1 MMAGK
6 FLSSMGHG
14 WTFFAPEVCAV
25 RFSALLALLSVAAM
39 LSGCAGGGDA
49 VPAPSAREPAGPKR
63 VPARFV
69 ITIPAKV
76 TTNAKLRPPS
86 VASATLAGRAG
97 SPAAQVRPK
106 YVSPSTQSMNID
118 VTQGATQVLNE
129 TANLTPSSTG
139 CTSTLASTQC
149 TLTLSLAPGT
159 FTATVTT
166 YDQVNAGGNLLSAG
180 QNVDFTIVE
189 GAANTITLTLSGIPT
204 SYLIASD
211 SSVTTGTVSGGFT
224 ISGISTAPQSFFAEA
239 QDADGNFIVGVGAPA
254 FTFLVTNGTGW
265 ATGNPSNAQPNRFTV
280 TSPGTGT
287 TATIQAT
294 ASYSDSTC
302 SQPTAVCTTS
312 FAVANHA
319 QTLFVANCG
328 SGGCGSGGD
337 SVLVFAPPYTGTP
350 TKITSGIDSPNAL
363 GIDVAGDLFVVNK
376 RTITVYAPPYT
387 SSPTYTI
394 SVPMESEGVL
404 LDAIYDMFVS
414 NYNNDVDEFQP
425 PYTTRLRTITDNGDE
440 ESPMPPAAMDESY
453 NLFVATPDGIDELSP
468 PAYTTPIATLYLSS
482 GATPGCVKVSPD
494 DTIYTID
501 EQIGGAIISS
511 PPYSSPVLTSTN
523 APYDVT
529 FDQLGDEFA
538 ADSNNDISE
547 WNANGIQVGQLIRNG
562 VSYSPNGAFQ
572 CQTVTTDAGND
583 LFSNDNG
590 NGDVT
595 VYEPPYTSAPLVL
608 TNGISQPQAVF
619 LGN

>member
-6 FLSSMGHG
+6 FLSAMGHG

-97 SPAAQVRPK
+97 SPAAQVRPQ

-224 ISGISTAPQSFFAEA
+224 RGSRPPRNHSSPKRRTPTGISSSAWEPQ
-239 QDADGNFIVGVGAPA
+239 
-254 FTFLVTNGTGW
+254 
-265 ATGNPSNAQPNRFTV
+265 PSP
-280 TSPGTGT
+280 S
-287 TATIQAT
+287 
-294 ASYSDSTC
+294 
-302 SQPTAVCTTS
+302 
-312 FAVANHA
+312 
-319 QTLFVANCG
+319 
-328 SGGCGSGGD
+328 
-337 SVLVFAPPYTGTP
+337 
-350 TKITSGIDSPNAL
+350 
-363 GIDVAGDLFVVNK
+363 
-376 RTITVYAPPYT
+376 
-387 SSPTYTI
+387 
-394 SVPMESEGVL
+394 
-404 LDAIYDMFVS
+404 
-414 NYNNDVDEFQP
+414 
-425 PYTTRLRTITDNGDE
+425 
-440 ESPMPPAAMDESY
+440 
-453 NLFVATPDGIDELSP
+453 
-468 PAYTTPIATLYLSS
+468 
-482 GATPGCVKVSPD
+482 
-494 DTIYTID
+494 
-501 EQIGGAIISS
+501 
-511 PPYSSPVLTSTN
+511 
-523 APYDVT
+523 
-529 FDQLGDEFA
+529 
-538 ADSNNDISE
+538 
-547 WNANGIQVGQLIRNG
+547 W
-562 VSYSPNGAFQ
+562 
-572 CQTVTTDAGND
+572 
-583 LFSNDNG
+583 
-590 NGDVT
+590 
-595 VYEPPYTSAPLVL
+595 
-608 TNGISQPQAVF
+608 
-619 LGN
+619 